1 MTRTRFFSIAA
12 AVLLV
17 AAASNATTI
26 RRLTLDQV
34 RDNAESIF
42 IGHVVSSTVRAVA
55 NGELQATDYVVEV
68 SEVLY
73 GRVPA
78 TTTVTYLG
86 GPARA
91 IEDVPAPEV
100 DRDYVFF
107 RTEQPGNTTVGWGQ
121 GLFRIETAS
130 VNGVDRKVLIS
141 ADGEPLMIANGALSR
156 GRRVAVNG
164 GKVVP
169 LVTTES
175 LVRQR
180 VEGTATNADGSLAP
194 AAKPVARVS
203 SAATTFATLDDLR
216 AFVRMRATSSR

>member
-1 MTRTRFFSIAA
+1 MTRFRFFSVAA
-12 AVLLV
+12 AVFLV

-34 RDNAESIF
+34 RDGAESIF

-73 GRVPA
+73 GRVSP

-86 GPARA
+86 GPARVV
-91 IEDVPAPEV
+91 EDAPVPQM

-107 RTEQPGNTTVGWGQ
+107 RTGQPGNTTVGWGQ
-121 GLFRIETAS
+121 GLFRIDTAS
-130 VNGVDRKVLIS
+130 VNGVERKVLIS

-156 GRRVAVNG
+156 GRRVTVNG
-164 GKVVP
+164 GKIVP
-169 LVTTES
+169 LITSDS

-180 VEGTATNADGSLAP
+180 VEGPATTADGSLAP
-194 AAKPVARVS
+194 AVKPVPRVS
-203 SAATTFATLDDLR
+203 PAATAFATLDDLR